1 MSALKKFRRSCV
13 DKIFKIMDK
22 NIPSRAERVHGT
34 LCFSQSGED
43 GILNYLLPSQGFYID
58 IGAHHPLRHSNTHM
72 LYRRGWR
79 GINIEPTPEAKK
91 LFDLH
96 RPGDL
101 NLELAVGRNKTRA
114 TFYAF
119 EEGCYNTFDA
129 VRAKEITKKKI
140 SKMITAKKIPVQPL
154 GEICKAH
161 IARGQAVHLLTVD
174 AEGKDTEILETHDWK
189 NYRPRHVV
197 VEHHG
202 ENYARWGNPSSFLRK
217 KGYALVSHTPFSA
230 IFEDTRRKSKEQ
242 SRHG

>member
-1 MSALKKFRRSCV
+1 
-13 DKIFKIMDK
+13 
-22 NIPSRAERVHGT
+22 
-34 LCFSQSGED
+34 
-43 GILNYLLPSQGFYID
+43 
-58 IGAHHPLRHSNTHM
+58 
-72 LYRRGWR
+72 
-79 GINIEPTPEAKK
+79 
-91 LFDLH
+91 
-96 RPGDL
+96 
-101 NLELAVGRNKTRA
+101 LAVGRNKTRA

>member
-1 MSALKKFRRSCV
+1 V
-13 DKIFKIMDK
+13 DKVLKTLDK
-22 NIPSRAERVHGT
+22 NIPTRAEREYGT

-43 GILNYLLPSQGFYID
+43 GILNYLLPSYGFYID
-58 IGAHHPLRHSNTHM
+58 VGAHHPLRYSNTHM

-101 NLELAVGRNKTRA
+101 NLELAVGRLKTKE
-114 TFYAF
+114 TFYVF

-140 SKMITAKKIPVQPL
+140 SKMITARKIPVKPL
-154 GEICKAH
+154 GEICKAYM
-161 IARGQAVHLLTVD
+161 ARGQAVQLLTVD

-202 ENYARWGNPSSFLRK
+202 ENYARWKNPSSFLRQ
-217 KGYALVSHTPFSA
+217 KGYYLVSRTPFSA
-230 IFEDTRRKSKEQ
+230 IFEDTRGK